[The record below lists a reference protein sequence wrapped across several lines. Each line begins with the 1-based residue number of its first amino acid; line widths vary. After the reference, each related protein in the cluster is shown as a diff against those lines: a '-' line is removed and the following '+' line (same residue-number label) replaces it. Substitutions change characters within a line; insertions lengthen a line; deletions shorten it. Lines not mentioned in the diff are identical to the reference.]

1 MRKCKFR
8 INASGAVVWRGDYK
22 PFGEELEITLEPE
35 KKLEFIVKEKDK
47 ESGRYYSGARD

>member
-8 INASGAVVWRGDYK
+8 INASGAVVWREDYK